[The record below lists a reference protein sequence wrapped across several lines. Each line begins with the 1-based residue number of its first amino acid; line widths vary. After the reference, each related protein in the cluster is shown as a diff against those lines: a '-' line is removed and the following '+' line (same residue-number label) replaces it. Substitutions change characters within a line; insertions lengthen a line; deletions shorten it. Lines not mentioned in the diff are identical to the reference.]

1 MIEGI
6 NNKLILEPYTG
17 KREINAKKQK
27 GWETVDQKTNLVGL
41 KALVDGTISN
51 QDRLVKINKGD
62 VVFFPEELLYSQP
75 WSKKELT
82 APFIDKPFI
91 IAEGVYAVCVERR
104 DYELGQEI
112 ESK

>member
-17 KREINAKKQK
+17 KREIKAKKQK
-27 GWETVDQKTNLVGL
+27 GWDTVDQKTNLVGL
-41 KALVDGTISN
+41 KVLVDGTVSTQN
-51 QDRLVKINKGD
+51 WTTKINKGD
-62 VVFFPEELLYSQP
+62 FVFFPEELLYSQS

-82 APFIDKPFI
+82 SSFIDEPFI
-91 IAEGVYAVCVERR
+91 IVEGVYAVCVERR
-104 DYELGQEI
+104 DYELGQEV